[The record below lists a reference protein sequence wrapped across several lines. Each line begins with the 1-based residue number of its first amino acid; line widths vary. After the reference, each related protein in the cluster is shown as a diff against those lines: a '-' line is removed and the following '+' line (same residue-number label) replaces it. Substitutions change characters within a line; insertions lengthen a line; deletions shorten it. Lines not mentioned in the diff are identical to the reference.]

1 MKNSILSGA
10 VMLLAIPVIGFAAR
24 PQAGTEELQPLHI
37 ESFLT
42 PPGKGGKDTK
52 DTGDARDPTEARDSD
67 VVVSLRGYG
76 VGALV
81 EGDLLV
87 AERPLLD
94 QVAGRVHYE
103 TGELKVT
110 KVQGSRALAVVKTDG
125 KSDSARIL
133 GKYNK
138 VMAGDVLHPRMMAFA
153 PAVALTPEVTLEYN
167 LLFTDPNAGATSM
180 ELSPVGRQIL
190 ASAVQSLGTVRA
202 SLLSVEGYADPSGD
216 AESNQ
221 VESYERALTIR
232 RHLVDALNF
241 DPERVKAFGLGEQE
255 PADTSNLPGSVERNR
270 RIVIKIVPH
279 KAW

>member
-10 VMLLAIPVIGFAAR
+10 LIMMTVPVIGFAAR

-42 PPGKGGKDTK
+42 PPGNPVKDQNNVVDPIDGIAGKETQ
-52 DTGDARDPTEARDSD
+52 

-76 VGALV
+76 VGALA
-81 EGDLLV
+81 EGDLLI
-87 AERPLLD
+87 AERPLMD
-94 QVAGRVHYE
+94 PVAGRVYYE
-103 TGELKVT
+103 TGELKVS
-110 KVQGSRALAVVKTDG
+110 KVQGSRALATVKTDG
-125 KSDSARIL
+125 KSDSARVL
-133 GKYNK
+133 GRYNK
-138 VMAGDVLHPRMMAFA
+138 IMAGDVLHPRMMAFA
-153 PAVALTPEVTLEYN
+153 PSIALTPEVTLEYN

-180 ELSPVGRQIL
+180 ELSPAGRSIL
-190 ASAVQSLGTVRA
+190 ASAVQSLGPVRA

-221 VESYERALTIR
+221 VESYERALIIR

-241 DPERVKAFGLGEQE
+241 DAERVKAFGLGEQE

-279 KAW
+279 KSW